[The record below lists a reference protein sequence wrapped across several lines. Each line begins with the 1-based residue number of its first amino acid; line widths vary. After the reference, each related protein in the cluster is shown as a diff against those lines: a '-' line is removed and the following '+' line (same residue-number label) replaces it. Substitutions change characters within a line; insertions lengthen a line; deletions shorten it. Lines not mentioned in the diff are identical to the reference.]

1 MFQTALNFLLVNTS
15 KQSLFDRKARSN
27 VNAAWSAV
35 AMEVLARLGIA
46 SVVISPGSR
55 SAPLTLAASNNTKL
69 STLVVLD
76 ERTAGFIALGEAKRS
91 HKPVALICTSGTAAV
106 NYYPA
111 VLEAS
116 LSGTPLVVLTAD
128 RPPEHRNCS
137 SGQTIDQVN
146 LYAASVRS
154 FTELALPEIRPERL
168 AYLRQSLVHAVDRAL
183 HINPGPVHLNF
194 PFREPLIAQLDDTP
208 IVDADCL
215 EKASTVVTRLVDS
228 GTKVGH
234 LDAVAVERLT
244 SHRKGLIIVGD
255 INPQNGDDFT
265 AAVTVLSESLGWPVL
280 ADVLNPLRAKSS
292 TIKGLICNYD
302 RHLSIVKDAAEL
314 LPTAVLQ
321 IGTLPTSKILRAW
334 LEQIDATHFV
344 LADRPFN
351 SDPLH
356 REATILHGDVSF
368 LSSYVAQQ
376 KPDSDWLNS
385 WIHKE
390 NSQEQ
395 SMNNKLEAV
404 KELFEGKAA
413 WLLSKYVHAG
423 SSVFL
428 ASSMSVRYAEWFWTI
443 NSPAGAIYSNRGANG
458 IDGTLGTAIGIAH
471 NGPPTVLLTGDL
483 AFLHD
488 TNALLSANDFDGSL
502 TVILINN
509 NGGGIFEHL
518 QVSSCEDFEEFFAT
532 PQHVEI
538 EKLCVAYSVRYKR
551 ILNWNSFIEQLHKK
565 TDGLR
570 VLELNTDRKFDSKF
584 LKEF

>member
-1 MFQTALNFLLVNTS
+1 MLQTVHNLLLVNTFE
-15 KQSLFDRKARSN
+15 QSLFDKNARSN
-27 VNAAWSAV
+27 VNAAWGAV
-35 AMEVLARLGIA
+35 TMEVLARLGIA
-46 SVVISPGSR
+46 TIVISPGSR
-55 SAPLTLAASNNTKL
+55 STPLTLAASNNTKL
-69 STLVVLD
+69 NTVVVLD

-111 VLEAS
+111 VIEAS

-128 RPPEHRNCS
+128 RPPEYRNCS
-137 SGQTIDQVN
+137 SGQTIDQIN

-154 FTELALPEIRPERL
+154 FTELALPEISSERL

-194 PFREPLIAQLDDTP
+194 PFREPLIAQLGDAP
-208 IVDADCL
+208 IIDAGCL
-215 EKASTVVTRLVDS
+215 EKASTVITRLVDS
-228 GTKVGH
+228 GTRVGH
-234 LDAVAVERLT
+234 LDTVAIERLT
-244 SHRKGLIIVGD
+244 SHHKGLIVVGD
-255 INPQNGDDFT
+255 INPQNEDDFT
-265 AAVTVLSESLGWPVL
+265 AAVAVLSKSLGWPVL
-280 ADVLNPLRAKSS
+280 ADVLNPLRAKAS

-334 LEQIDATHFV
+334 LEQIDATHFI

-368 LSSYVAQQ
+368 LVSYVTEQ
-376 KPDSDWLNS
+376 KPDSNWLNS
-385 WIHKE
+385 WIDKE
-390 NSQEQ
+390 NSQAQ

-413 WLLSKYVHAG
+413 WLLSKHVHAG

-428 ASSMSVRYAEWFWTI
+428 ASSMSVRYAEWFWST

-458 IDGTLGTAIGIAH
+458 IDGTLGTAIGIAN

-488 TNALLSANDFDGSL
+488 TNALLSAKDFNGSL

-518 QVSSCEDFEEFFAT
+518 QVSSCEGFEEFFAT

-538 EKLCVAYSVRYKR
+538 EKLCIAYSVRYKR
-551 ILNWNSFIEQLHKK
+551 ILNWESFTEQLHKK
-565 TDGLR
+565 TNGLR
-570 VLELNTDRKFDSKF
+570 VLELKTDRKFDSNF

>member
-1 MFQTALNFLLVNTS
+1 MLQTVLNLLFVNTFEH
-15 KQSLFDRKARSN
+15 SLFDRYARSN
-27 VNAAWSAV
+27 VNTAWGAV
-35 AMEVLARLGIA
+35 TMEVLARLGIA
-46 SVVISPGSR
+46 TVVISPGSR

-69 STLVVLD
+69 NTLVVLD

-128 RPPEHRNCS
+128 RPPEYRNCS
-137 SGQTIDQVN
+137 SGQTIDQIN

-154 FTELALPEIRPERL
+154 FTELALPEISSERL

-194 PFREPLIAQLDDTP
+194 PFREPLIAQLDDAP
-208 IVDADCL
+208 IIDADCL
-215 EKASTVVTRLVDS
+215 EKASTVITRLVDS
-228 GTKVGH
+228 GAKVGH
-234 LDAVAVERLT
+234 IDTVALERLT
-244 SHRKGLIIVGD
+244 SHRKGLIVVGD
-255 INPQNGDDFT
+255 INPPNDDDFT
-265 AAVTVLSESLGWPVL
+265 AAVALLSKSLGWPIL
-280 ADVLNPLRAKSS
+280 ADVLNPLRAKANS
-292 TIKGLICNYD
+292 IKGLICNYD
-302 RHLSIVKDAAEL
+302 RHLRVVEDAAEL
-314 LPTAVLQ
+314 LPTALLQ

-334 LEQIDATHFV
+334 LKQIDATHFI

-356 REATILHGDVSF
+356 REATILHGDASF
-368 LSSYVAQQ
+368 LLGYLVEK
-376 KPDSDWLNS
+376 KPDLDWLDS
-385 WIHKE
+385 WIYKE
-390 NSQEQ
+390 NSQAQ
-395 SMNNKLEAV
+395 YVNNKLEAV

-413 WLLSKYVHAG
+413 WLLSKHVHAG

-428 ASSMSVRYAEWFWTI
+428 ASSMSVRYAEWFWSTD
-443 NSPAGAIYSNRGANG
+443 SPAGAIYSNRGANG
-458 IDGTLGTAIGIAH
+458 IDGTLGTAIGIAN

-488 TNALLSANDFDGSL
+488 TNALLSAKDFKGSL

-518 QVSSCEDFEEFFAT
+518 QFSSREGFEEFFAT

-551 ILNWNSFIEQLHKK
+551 ILNWESFTEQLHEK
-565 TDGLR
+565 TNGLR
-570 VLELNTDRKFDSKF
+570 VLELKTDRKFDSKF